1 MTLRKR
7 LPALLLALVLAVS
20 LSGCTIPIPGFA
32 DYDVSGYVKALLDS
46 SYHQE
51 NEEFM
56 SITGATEAA
65 AQQNNTDTVENAA
78 VLFCNT
84 YGLYPSDERLQELQ
98 EIMRTVYRQTQYT
111 VKDEQKT
118 DKGYYLEVEIRP
130 IVNFQ
135 NRAADLAKLKTEAQD
150 EAIQQNRSK
159 AASASSSQESD
170 PDGYDD
176 EDYGDE
182 DYGDYGDDGDGWEEE
197 EPSSEPESSAES
209 APPPAET
216 VDPNELY
223 VEKAIA
229 FCKAEAGKISYAD
242 ADKTV
247 TISLE
252 ILQTEAGEL
261 QLDMN
266 QISMIDKTVVY
277 LTK

>member
-7 LPALLLALVLAVS
+7 LPALLLAVVLAVS
-20 LSGCTIPIPGFA
+20 LSGCAIPIPGFA

-56 SITGATEAA
+56 SITGATKTA

-84 YGLYPSDERLQELQ
+84 YGLYPNEEQLQELQ
-98 EIMRTVYRQTQYT
+98 EVMRTVYRQTQYT
-111 VKDEQKT
+111 VKEEQKI
-118 DKGYYLEVEIRP
+118 DKGYYIEVEIRP
-130 IVNFQ
+130 IINFQ
-135 NRAADLAKLKTEAQD
+135 NRTAELAKLKTEAQD
-150 EAIQQNRSK
+150 EAIAQNRSNT
-159 AASASSSQESD
+159 SSEDSSEDSGESD
-170 PDGYDD
+170 G
-176 EDYGDE
+176 
-182 DYGDYGDDGDGWEEE
+182 YGDDYDGYGEDEESWEEE
-197 EPSSEPESSAES
+197 TESSESSAES
-209 APPPAET
+209 SQPPAKT

-229 FCKAEAGKISYAD
+229 FCKTETDKISYAD
-242 ADKTV
+242 ADKTI

-266 QISMIDKTVVY
+266 QIGMIDKTVVY